1 MKKLPKKPELT
12 IEIIQETK
20 TILKDKAFNY
30 DDPCQDGVRRYSYYI
45 CDCMFD
51 AVQNIYGVKG
61 TRDSSFGNQVV
72 AKFQKQFLDP
82 TLGAFGQ
89 FSQAGGSEQQNQRFM
104 LLCFVE
110 EFLRD
115 KKRNRPAGQKP
126 W

>member
-30 DDPCQDGVRRYSYYI
+30 DDPCQDGVRRHSYYI
-45 CDCMFD
+45 CDCMFN
-51 AVQNIYGVKG
+51 AVQNIYGVKD
-61 TRDSSFGNQVV
+61 TRDFADQAV
-72 AKFQKQFLDP
+72 KQFQKQFLDP

-89 FSQAGGSEQQNQRFM
+89 FSQAGKDEQQNQRFM

-115 KKRNRPAGQKP
+115 KKRNRKSK
-126 W
+126 

>member
-20 TILKDKAFNY
+20 AILKDKACNFN
-30 DDPCQDGVRRYSYYI
+30 DPCEDGVQRQSYYI
-45 CDCMFD
+45 CGCMFN
-51 AVQNIYGVKG
+51 AVQNIYGVKSTEDG
-61 TRDSSFGNQVV
+61 SFADRVV

-89 FSQAGGSEQQNQRFM
+89 FSQAGSIEQQNQRFM

-115 KKRNRPAGQKP
+115 KKRNRNRKSK
-126 W
+126 